1 MGTLR
6 TKTGAN
12 VEGQANVMT
21 GYSFAKGVLANGNPV
36 IQNMANCPLPSTV
49 SITPA
54 VGDTLLV
61 EYSLD
66 DQTTWQNWP
75 NGSVTAYSES
85 RLNSSVTDIR
95 ITRTNGSG
103 TTSRWSIA

>member
-12 VEGQANVMT
+12 IEGQANVMT
-21 GYSFAKGVLANGNPV
+21 GSSFAKGVLINGTPV
-36 IQNMANCPLPSTV
+36 SVNMANCPLPSTV
-49 SITPA
+49 SVTPA
-54 VGDTLLV
+54 NGDTVLV

-66 DQTTWQNWP
+66 DGTTWQNWP
-75 NGSVTAYSES
+75 AGAVTAYAEN
-85 RLNSSVTDIR
+85 RLTSSVTDVR
-95 ITRTNGSG
+95 ITRSAGSG